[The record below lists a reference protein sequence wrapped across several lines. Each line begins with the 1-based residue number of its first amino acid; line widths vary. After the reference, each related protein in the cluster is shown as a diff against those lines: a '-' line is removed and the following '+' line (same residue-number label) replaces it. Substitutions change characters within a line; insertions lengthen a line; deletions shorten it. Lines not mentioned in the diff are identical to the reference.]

1 MTLVNIHGSIICPR
15 MDPGNEF
22 PTYGLIIT
30 ETSAPSIL
38 MLPAG
43 CPPKPVTARIDFAQG
58 LSAVTFEDY

>member
-43 CPPKPVTARIDFAQG
+43 CPPKPVIAIDFTQG
-58 LSAVTFEDY
+58 LLIVTFEDY